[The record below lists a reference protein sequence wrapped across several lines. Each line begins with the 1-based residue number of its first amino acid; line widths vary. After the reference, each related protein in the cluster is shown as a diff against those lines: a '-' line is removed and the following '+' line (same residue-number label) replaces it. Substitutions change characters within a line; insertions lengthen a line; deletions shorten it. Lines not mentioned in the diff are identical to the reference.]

1 VQRLCLASAQQGS
14 QLNADKFP
22 KLDSQQVGNNMVSIT
37 AHTTAGRHESLSSIY
52 PSSPPGHAELRRTA
66 ASAAAR
72 VAASRP
78 SHAVSAAAR
87 AAPRQSCVVM
97 ARSSR
102 GCRAR
107 SSVAASRCGV
117 HDMGAPA
124 PGDTPSGGVPV
135 PPVSYDEP
143 CRYAEPAAPA
153 MPSYG
158 YGPGDAHVT

>member
-1 VQRLCLASAQQGS
+1 
-14 QLNADKFP
+14 
-22 KLDSQQVGNNMVSIT
+22 MVSIT
-37 AHTTAGRHESLSSIY
+37 AHATAGTHEKALL
-52 PSSPPGHAELRRTA
+52 PLTLLTPGHAELWR
-66 ASAAAR
+66 AAAGAATHT
-72 VAASRP
+72 AASRP
-78 SHAVSAAAR
+78 SHAASAAAR
-87 AAPRQSCVVM
+87 AAPCQSCVVM

-158 YGPGDAHVT
+158 PGDAHVT

>member
-1 VQRLCLASAQQGS
+1 
-14 QLNADKFP
+14 
-22 KLDSQQVGNNMVSIT
+22 MVSIS
-37 AHTTAGRHESLSSIY
+37 AHATAGTHERLSSPY
-52 PSSPPGHAELRRTA
+52 PSFPGRAGPWR
-66 ASAAAR
+66 AAAGGAAHA
-72 VAASRP
+72 AASRP

-143 CRYAEPAAPA
+143 CRYAEPAAPTK
-153 MPSYG
+153 PSCD
-158 YGPGDAHVT
+158 PGVPHVT